1 MHVNRGCN
9 KGKLEKGNKDKLENN
24 TYDGCDILEVIQH
37 HSLRPSKGKGNKI
50 EKSGK
55 RWYSRRGEGAAIA
68 SESGIVSVYA
78 ISQLITPK
86 TGSSCILST

>member
-55 RWYSRRGEGAAIA
+55 R
-68 SESGIVSVYA
+68 
-78 ISQLITPK
+78 
-86 TGSSCILST
+86 